1 MEQIV
6 SFLGE
11 FGVVLIGALLIVIG
25 FIGSI
30 MPALPGPPIALL
42 SIYLLHFT
50 GLAKFPVWILVVL
63 TILTIAMALADYFVP
78 ILGTKKFGGTPM
90 GVKGSSI
97 GLMIGVI
104 ITFFTS
110 GLGIWLLLLGPFVG
124 AFAGE
129 KFAGN
134 DNTIALKS
142 AIGSLVGFLAGTFG
156 KVIVV
161 VCISIAYLVK
171 AVPIF
176 F

>member
-1 MEQIV
+1 MEQII

-11 FGVVLIGALLIVIG
+11 FGVVLIGVLLIVIG

-30 MPALPGPPIALL
+30 MPALPGPPVALL
-42 SIYLLHFT
+42 AIYLLHFT
-50 GLAKFPVWILVVL
+50 RLAQFPIWVLVVL

-97 GLMIGVI
+97 GLIIGVI

-124 AFAGE
+124 AFVGE

-134 DNTIALKS
+134 NNTVALKS
-142 AIGSLVGFLAGTFG
+142 AIGSLAGFLAGTFG

-161 VCISIAYLVK
+161 LCILAAYIVK